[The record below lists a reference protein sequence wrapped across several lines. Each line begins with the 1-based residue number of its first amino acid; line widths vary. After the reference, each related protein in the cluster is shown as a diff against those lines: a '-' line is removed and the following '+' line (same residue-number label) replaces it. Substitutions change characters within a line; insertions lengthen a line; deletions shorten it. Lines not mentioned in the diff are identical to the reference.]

1 MISSINTKADLTIK
15 ATSFLGMTSY
25 GKIMVGDKGF
35 EYFSDRNA
43 NDYIQI
49 PWNEVDQVI
58 VSVVFKKFIPRFAIK
73 TKKNGMFTFSSKDSK
88 KTLRAIRVYVE
99 PKNIVK
105 SLTFWDTVKRGVSGI
120 FTRKSH

>member
-25 GKIMVGDKGF
+25 GKIMIGDKGF
-35 EYFSDRNA
+35 EYFSDRNI
-43 NDYIQI
+43 NDFIQI

-58 VSVVFKKFIPRFAIK
+58 VSVVFNKFIPRFAIK

-88 KTLRAIRVYVE
+88 KTLRAIRVYVGPE
-99 PKNIVK
+99 NIVK
-105 SLTFWDTVKRGVSGI
+105 SLSFWDTIKRGFKGI
-120 FTRKSH
+120 FTKKSR